1 MLNIGRKLFVII
13 SLIGVVTSTPANL
26 IKNGGFEENHVAD
39 KNWKWFKSSSVNGW
53 DGSNIEIWDTYKN
66 FDAYEGEQ
74 YAELNA
80 HSSNGD
86 PFAIFQT
93 IETEI
98 GALYDVSFAYSAR
111 SNTRE
116 SFLFDLSSFNQ
127 AFLSVLVDDHQV
139 KTWSLFNI
147 RFKAIDLFTTIGF
160 TSITPSTGTVGNF
173 LDNIS
178 VLKSPATRTST
189 VSAPSVAFFIM
200 LVCMFLI
207 RRKVIS
213 NIKNESV

>member
-1 MLNIGRKLFVII
+1 MLNIGRKLLFII
-13 SLIGVVTSTPANL
+13 SLIGVVTSASANL
-26 IKNGGFEENHVAD
+26 INNGGFEETHVN
-39 KNWKWFKSSSVNGW
+39 KNSWKWFKSSNINGW
-53 DGSNIEIWDTYKN
+53 DGSNIEIWDRFGN

-74 YAELNA
+74 HAELNS

-116 SFLFDLSSFNQ
+116 SFLFDLSSFNK
-127 AFLSVLVDDHQV
+127 AFLSVIVDDHQV

-147 RFKAIDLFTTIGF
+147 RFEAIDLFTTIGF

-178 VLKSPATRTST
+178 VLKSPTTLTSK
-189 VSAPSVAFFIM
+189 VSAPSIAFFIM

-207 RRKVIS
+207 RRKIIS
-213 NIKNESV
+213 NIKN